1 VEDVAAGLEVALL
14 VFLPKSNFSG
24 AGADGVVVVVVGA
37 VMDGGL
43 ACADADVDATEGCE
57 VGFANVNGAGLL
69 VSVLGAGK
77 ALVVV
82 GVGT

>member
-1 VEDVAAGLEVALL
+1 MEDGAAGLEVALL

-24 AGADGVVVVVVGA
+24 AGADGVVVVVGA

-43 ACADADVDATEGCE
+43 VCADADVDAAEGCE
-57 VGFANVNGAGLL
+57 LGFANVNGAGLL

-77 ALVVV
+77 GLVVA